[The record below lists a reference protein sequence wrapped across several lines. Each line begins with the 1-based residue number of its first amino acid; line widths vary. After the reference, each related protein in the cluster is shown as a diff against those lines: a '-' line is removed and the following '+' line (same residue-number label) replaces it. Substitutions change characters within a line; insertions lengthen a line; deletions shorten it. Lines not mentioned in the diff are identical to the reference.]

1 MNHDIA
7 SPVHQAIKP
16 ILNQP
21 NSESLLTK
29 FDDYPLSHPL
39 QTWIE
44 NNPGATR
51 LQVAESS
58 YDLSRYQ
65 VYNWLA
71 ASVERG
77 DIICTE
83 GMYYSPLQEQ

>member
-1 MNHDIA
+1 MNYEIA
-7 SPVHQAIKP
+7 TPAPQVKTN
-16 ILNQP
+16 LNP
-21 NSESLLTK
+21 LNSESLLTK
-29 FDDYPLSHPL
+29 FNDYPLSHPL

-44 NNPGATR
+44 NNPGANK

-71 ASVERG
+71 AAVERG
-77 DIICTE
+77 EIICIE
-83 GMYYSPLQEQ
+83 GMYYSPVQDQ

>member
-7 SPVHQAIKP
+7 SPVQQAIKP
-16 ILNQP
+16 ILNQS

-29 FDDYPLSHPL
+29 FNDYPLSHPL
-39 QTWIE
+39 QTWIQ
-44 NNPGATR
+44 NNPGANK

-71 ASVERG
+71 AAVERG
-77 DIICTE
+77 EIICIE
-83 GMYYSPLQEQ
+83 GMYYSPVREQ

>member
-1 MNHDIA
+1 MNSDIA
-7 SPVHQAIKP
+7 TFNEPSEKNHI
-16 ILNQP
+16 NQFY
-21 NSESLLTK
+21 NNELLTK
-29 FDDYPLSHPL
+29 FADPSSSHPL
-39 QTWIE
+39 QIWIE

-71 ASVERG
+71 SAVERG
-77 DIICTE
+77 EVLCIE
-83 GMYYSPLQEQ
+83 GMYYPQTHGQ